1 MSVSAVRQRQWL
13 LALLVFACGLFM
25 VSFWLRHSAQQE
37 EAKSRALAADLA
49 ADHAQSLQ
57 RGIERAL
64 SATYAIAAL
73 VHQGRGFVNDFNGV
87 ATQMLPFYPGIS
99 AIGLSP
105 GGVICCVV
113 PRAGNENSIG
123 FNQLEDIVQNKE
135 ARRARDTRKLTLAGP
150 VQLAQG
156 GLGVVG
162 RLPIFLGQGD
172 DTQVFWGF
180 SYVTLRFPQ
189 ALESARLELLRDR
202 GYAYEL
208 WRKNP
213 ETGERQRIEAWQ
225 PEALRDPVGRDLEL
239 PNGAWT
245 LSLAPTRG
253 WVQRSGLMLE
263 GLVGAAFSALLAY
276 LAWLL
281 YAMRLRDLELE
292 ALVAQRTSE
301 ILAAQ
306 RHLQATISAIPDL
319 MFEVDL
325 DGRYYSTH
333 SPREELLARPS
344 KELLGRTV
352 HDVMPQAQ
360 ADRVLQALQEAHVK
374 GWSMGAQICL
384 PLDMG
389 ERWFELSVARKASAT
404 GEGPRFVVISRDVTD
419 NKLAEEKVLQLA
431 HFDAL
436 TGLPNRSLLADRCQQ
451 ALGAAQR
458 HGQCVAL
465 LFLDLDHFKNIND
478 ALGHRVGDALLCAV
492 AQRLSGLLREQ
503 DTIARLGGDEFILVL
518 PDTDAVGAAHVAEK
532 LLRAAD
538 QPFDI
543 DAHELVITPSI
554 GIAMYPQDGKDFD
567 TLSRC
572 ADAAMYIAKQGGRNH
587 YRFFTAEMQADSDR
601 SLLLENALRRAL
613 ERNQLYLHYQP
624 QVCVASGAIVGA
636 EALLRW
642 EHPELGRVSPAEFIP
657 VAESSGMILPMGD
670 WVLQTA
676 TRQLREWMDQG
687 YALTMAVNVS
697 LVQFRQADFPQ
708 RIGQILQDAGL
719 PPHCLELELT
729 EGVAMTDPALA
740 IDTMDRLH
748 QQGVLLSID
757 DFGTGYSSLNHLKKF
772 KVYKLKI
779 DQSFVRD
786 IADDPDDRGIVSAI
800 ISMAQGMDMRTIAEG
815 VETAE
820 QLAFL
825 QDHGCMEVQGYL
837 FGRPMAARDFGALL
851 QAGPLTMPVT
861 A

>member
-13 LALLVFACGLFM
+13 LALLVFACGLVM

-37 EAKSRALAADLA
+37 EARSRALAADLA

-73 VHQGRGFVNDFNGV
+73 VRQGRGFVNDFNGV

-99 AIGLSP
+99 ALGLSP

-162 RLPIFLGQGD
+162 RLPIYLGQGD

-189 ALESARLELLRDR
+189 ALESARLEMLRDR

-213 ETGERQRIEAWQ
+213 ETGERQRIEAWK

-263 GLVGAAFSALLAY
+263 GLVGTAFSALLAY

-384 PLDMG
+384 PLDIG

-543 DAHELVITPSI
+543 DAHELVITPSM

>member
-13 LALLVFACGLFM
+13 LALLVFACGLVM
-25 VSFWLRHSAQQE
+25 VSFWLRHSAHQE

-87 ATQMLPFYPGIS
+87 ATQMLPFYPGIA

-189 ALESARLELLRDR
+189 ALESARLEMLRDR

-213 ETGERQRIEAWQ
+213 ETGERQRIEAWK

-384 PLDMG
+384 PLDIG

-543 DAHELVITPSI
+543 DAHELVITPSM

>member
-13 LALLVFACGLFM
+13 LALLVFACGLVM

-73 VHQGRGFVNDFNGV
+73 VRQGRGFVNDFNGV

-99 AIGLSP
+99 ALGLSP

-113 PRAGNENSIG
+113 PRAGNEKSIG
-123 FNQLEDIVQNKE
+123 FNQLEDVAQNKE

-162 RLPIFLGQGD
+162 RLPIYLGQGD

-189 ALESARLELLRDR
+189 ALESARLEMLRDR

-213 ETGERQRIEAWQ
+213 ETGERQRIEAWR

-263 GLVGAAFSALLAY
+263 GLMGTVFSALLAY

-384 PLDMG
+384 PLEIG

-518 PDTDAVGAAHVAEK
+518 PDTDSVGAAHVAEK

-543 DAHELVITPSI
+543 DAHELVITPSM

-587 YRFFTAEMQADSDR
+587 YRFFTTEMQADSDR

>member
-13 LALLVFACGLFM
+13 LALLVFACGLVM

-87 ATQMLPFYPGIS
+87 ATQMLPFYPGIA
-99 AIGLSP
+99 AIWLSP

-123 FNQLEDIVQNKE
+123 FNQLEDVAQNKE
-135 ARRARDTRKLTLAGP
+135 ARRARDTGKLTLAGP

-162 RLPIFLGQGD
+162 RLPIYLGQGD

-189 ALESARLELLRDR
+189 ALESARLEMLRDR

-208 WRKNP
+208 WRTNP
-213 ETGERQRIEAWQ
+213 ETGERQRIEAWK

-263 GLVGAAFSALLAY
+263 GLVGTVFSALLAY

-384 PLDMG
+384 PLDIG

-492 AQRLSGLLREQ
+492 AQRLSSLLREQ

-543 DAHELVITPSI
+543 DAHELVITPSM

>member
-13 LALLVFACGLFM
+13 LALLVFACGLVM

-37 EAKSRALAADLA
+37 EARSRALAADLA

-87 ATQMLPFYPGIS
+87 ATQMLPFYPGIA

-162 RLPIFLGQGD
+162 RLPIYLGQGD

-189 ALESARLELLRDR
+189 ALESARLEMLRDR

-213 ETGERQRIEAWQ
+213 ETGERQRIEAWK

-263 GLVGAAFSALLAY
+263 GLMGTVFSALLAY

-281 YAMRLRDLELE
+281 YAMRVRDLELE

-384 PLDMG
+384 PLEIG

-543 DAHELVITPSI
+543 DAHELVITPSM

>member
-1 MSVSAVRQRQWL
+1 
-13 LALLVFACGLFM
+13 
-25 VSFWLRHSAQQE
+25 
-37 EAKSRALAADLA
+37 
-49 ADHAQSLQ
+49 
-57 RGIERAL
+57 
-64 SATYAIAAL
+64 
-73 VHQGRGFVNDFNGV
+73 
-87 ATQMLPFYPGIS
+87 
-99 AIGLSP
+99 
-105 GGVICCVV
+105 
-113 PRAGNENSIG
+113 
-123 FNQLEDIVQNKE
+123 
-135 ARRARDTRKLTLAGP
+135 

-213 ETGERQRIEAWQ
+213 ETGERQRIEAWK

-384 PLDMG
+384 PLDIG

-543 DAHELVITPSI
+543 DAHELVITPSM

>member
-13 LALLVFACGLFM
+13 LALLVFACGLVM

-87 ATQMLPFYPGIS
+87 ATQMLPFYPGIA

-162 RLPIFLGQGD
+162 RLPIYLGQGD

-189 ALESARLELLRDR
+189 ALESARLEMLRDR

-213 ETGERQRIEAWQ
+213 ETGERQRIEAWK

-245 LSLAPTRG
+245 LGLAPTRG

-384 PLDMG
+384 PLEIG

-543 DAHELVITPSI
+543 DAHELVITPSM

-729 EGVAMTDPALA
+729 EGVAMTDPGLA

>member
-13 LALLVFACGLFM
+13 LALLVFACGLVM
-25 VSFWLRHSAQQE
+25 VSFWLRHSAHQE

-87 ATQMLPFYPGIS
+87 ATQMLPFYPGIA

-162 RLPIFLGQGD
+162 RLPIYLGQGD

-213 ETGERQRIEAWQ
+213 ETGERQRIEAWK

-263 GLVGAAFSALLAY
+263 GLVGTVFSALLAY

-384 PLDMG
+384 PLDIG

-543 DAHELVITPSI
+543 DAHELVITPSM

>member
-1 MSVSAVRQRQWL
+1 
-13 LALLVFACGLFM
+13 
-25 VSFWLRHSAQQE
+25 
-37 EAKSRALAADLA
+37 
-49 ADHAQSLQ
+49 
-57 RGIERAL
+57 GIERAL

-87 ATQMLPFYPGIS
+87 ATQMLPFYPGIA

-162 RLPIFLGQGD
+162 RLPIYLGQGD

-213 ETGERQRIEAWQ
+213 ETGERQRIEAWK

-384 PLDMG
+384 PLEIG

-543 DAHELVITPSI
+543 DAHELVITPSM

-624 QVCVASGAIVGA
+624 QVCVASGTIVGA

>member
-13 LALLVFACGLFM
+13 LALLVFACGLVM

-87 ATQMLPFYPGIS
+87 ATQMLPFYPGIA

-189 ALESARLELLRDR
+189 ALESARLEMLRDR

-213 ETGERQRIEAWQ
+213 ETGERQRIEAWK

-543 DAHELVITPSI
+543 DAHELVITPSM

>member
-1 MSVSAVRQRQWL
+1 
-13 LALLVFACGLFM
+13 F
-25 VSFWLRHSAQQE
+25 E
-37 EAKSRALAADLA
+37 
-49 ADHAQSLQ
+49 
-57 RGIERAL
+57 GI
-64 SATYAIAAL
+64 ATE
-73 VHQGRGFVNDFNGV
+73 
-87 ATQMLPFYPGIS
+87 MLPFYPGI
-99 AIGLSP
+99 AALGLSP

-113 PRAGNENSIG
+113 PRAGNEKSIG
-123 FNQLEDIVQNKE
+123 FNQLEDTAQNKE
-135 ARRARDTRKLTLAGP
+135 ARRARDTGKLTLAGP

-189 ALESARLELLRDR
+189 ALESARLEMLRDR

-213 ETGERQRIEAWQ
+213 ETGERQRIEAWK

-384 PLDMG
+384 PLEIG

-543 DAHELVITPSI
+543 DAHELVITPSM

-687 YALTMAVNVS
+687 YSLTMAVNVS

>member
-13 LALLVFACGLFM
+13 LALLVFACGLVM
-25 VSFWLRHSAQQE
+25 VSFWLRHSAHQE

-87 ATQMLPFYPGIS
+87 ATQMLPFYPGIA

-162 RLPIFLGQGD
+162 RLPIYLGQGD

-189 ALESARLELLRDR
+189 ALESARLEMLRDR

-213 ETGERQRIEAWQ
+213 ETGERQRIEAWK

-384 PLDMG
+384 PLDIG

-543 DAHELVITPSI
+543 DAHELVITPSM

-624 QVCVASGAIVGA
+624 QVCVASGTIVGA

>member
-13 LALLVFACGLFM
+13 LALLVFACGLVM

-87 ATQMLPFYPGIS
+87 ATQMLPFYPGIA

-189 ALESARLELLRDR
+189 ALESARLEMLRDR

-213 ETGERQRIEAWQ
+213 ETGERQRIEAWK

-384 PLDMG
+384 PLQMG

-543 DAHELVITPSI
+543 DAHELVITPSM

-851 QAGPLTMPVT
+851 QAGPLTTPVT

>member
-1 MSVSAVRQRQWL
+1 M
-13 LALLVFACGLFM
+13 
-25 VSFWLRHSAQQE
+25 
-37 EAKSRALAADLA
+37 
-49 ADHAQSLQ
+49 
-57 RGIERAL
+57 

-73 VHQGRGFVNDFNGV
+73 VRQGRGFVNDFNGV

-99 AIGLSP
+99 ALGLSP

-113 PRAGNENSIG
+113 PRAGNEKSIG
-123 FNQLEDIVQNKE
+123 FNQLEDTAQNKE
-135 ARRARDTRKLTLAGP
+135 ARRARDTGKLTLAGP

-189 ALESARLELLRDR
+189 ALESARLEMLRDR

-213 ETGERQRIEAWQ
+213 ETGERQRIEAWK

-384 PLDMG
+384 PLEIG

-543 DAHELVITPSI
+543 DAHELVITPSM

>member
-13 LALLVFACGLFM
+13 LALLVFACGLVM
-25 VSFWLRHSAQQE
+25 VSFWLRHSAHQE

-87 ATQMLPFYPGIS
+87 ATQMLPFYPGIA

-162 RLPIFLGQGD
+162 RLPIYLGQGD

-213 ETGERQRIEAWQ
+213 ETGERQRIEAWK

-384 PLDMG
+384 PLDIG

-543 DAHELVITPSI
+543 DAHELVITPSM

-624 QVCVASGAIVGA
+624 QVCVASGTIVGA

>member
-13 LALLVFACGLFM
+13 LALLVFACGLVM

-73 VHQGRGFVNDFNGV
+73 VRQGRGFVNDFNGV

-99 AIGLSP
+99 ALGLSP

-162 RLPIFLGQGD
+162 RLPIYLGQGD

-189 ALESARLELLRDR
+189 ALESARLEMLRDR

-213 ETGERQRIEAWQ
+213 ETGERQRIEAWK

-263 GLVGAAFSALLAY
+263 GLVGTAFSALLAY

-384 PLDMG
+384 PLDIG

-543 DAHELVITPSI
+543 DAHELVITPSM

>member
-13 LALLVFACGLFM
+13 LALLVFACGLVM

-37 EAKSRALAADLA
+37 EARSRALAADLA

-73 VHQGRGFVNDFNGV
+73 VRQGRGFVNDFNGV
-87 ATQMLPFYPGIS
+87 ATQMLPFYPGIA

-162 RLPIFLGQGD
+162 RLPIYLGQGD

-189 ALESARLELLRDR
+189 ALESARLEMLRDR

-213 ETGERQRIEAWQ
+213 ETGERQRIEAWK

-263 GLVGAAFSALLAY
+263 GLMGTVFSALLAY

-281 YAMRLRDLELE
+281 YAMRVRDLELE

-384 PLDMG
+384 PLDIG

-543 DAHELVITPSI
+543 DAHELVITPSM

>member
-13 LALLVFACGLFM
+13 LALLVFACGLVM

-37 EAKSRALAADLA
+37 EARSRALAADLA

-87 ATQMLPFYPGIS
+87 ATQMLPFYPGIA

-162 RLPIFLGQGD
+162 RLPIYLGQGD

-189 ALESARLELLRDR
+189 ALESARLEMLRDR

-213 ETGERQRIEAWQ
+213 ETGERQRIEAWK

-384 PLDMG
+384 PLEIG

-543 DAHELVITPSI
+543 DAHELVITPSM

-851 QAGPLTMPVT
+851 QAGLLTMPVT

>member
-13 LALLVFACGLFM
+13 LALLVFACGLVM
-25 VSFWLRHSAQQE
+25 VSFWLRHSAHQE

-87 ATQMLPFYPGIS
+87 ATQMLPFYPGIA

-162 RLPIFLGQGD
+162 RLPIYLGQGD

-213 ETGERQRIEAWQ
+213 ETGERQRIEAWK

-384 PLDMG
+384 PLDIG

-543 DAHELVITPSI
+543 DAHELVITPSM

-740 IDTMDRLH
+740 IDTIDRLH

>member
-13 LALLVFACGLFM
+13 LALLVFACGLVM

-49 ADHAQSLQ
+49 VDHAQSLQ

-73 VHQGRGFVNDFNGV
+73 VRQGRGFVNDFNGV

-99 AIGLSP
+99 ALGLSP

-123 FNQLEDIVQNKE
+123 FNQLEDVAQNKE

-189 ALESARLELLRDR
+189 ALESARLEMLRDR

-213 ETGERQRIEAWQ
+213 ETGERQRIEAWK

-263 GLVGAAFSALLAY
+263 GLVGTAFSALLAY

-384 PLDMG
+384 PLQMG

-404 GEGPRFVVISRDVTD
+404 GEGQRFVVISRDVTD

-543 DAHELVITPSI
+543 DAHELVITPSM

>member
-13 LALLVFACGLFM
+13 LALLVFACGLVM

-87 ATQMLPFYPGIS
+87 ATQMLPFYPGIA

-123 FNQLEDIVQNKE
+123 FNQLEDIAQNKE
-135 ARRARDTRKLTLAGP
+135 ARRARDTGKLTLAGP

-189 ALESARLELLRDR
+189 ALESARLEMLRDR

-213 ETGERQRIEAWQ
+213 ETGERQRIEAWK

-384 PLDMG
+384 PLEIG

-543 DAHELVITPSI
+543 DAHELVITPSM

>member
-13 LALLVFACGLFM
+13 LALLVFACGLVM

-87 ATQMLPFYPGIS
+87 ATQMLPFYPGIA

-189 ALESARLELLRDR
+189 ALESARLEMLRDR

-213 ETGERQRIEAWQ
+213 ETGERQRIEAWK

-263 GLVGAAFSALLAY
+263 GLVGTAFSALLAY

-384 PLDMG
+384 PLDIG

-543 DAHELVITPSI
+543 DAHELVITPSM

>member
-13 LALLVFACGLFM
+13 LALLVFACGLVM

-37 EAKSRALAADLA
+37 EARSRALAADLA

-73 VHQGRGFVNDFNGV
+73 VRQGRGFVNDFNGV
-87 ATQMLPFYPGIS
+87 ATQMLPFYPGIA

-113 PRAGNENSIG
+113 PRAGNEKSIG
-123 FNQLEDIVQNKE
+123 FNQLEDTAQNKE
-135 ARRARDTRKLTLAGP
+135 ARRARDTGKLTLAGP

-189 ALESARLELLRDR
+189 ALESARLEMLRDR

-213 ETGERQRIEAWQ
+213 ETGERQRIEAWK

-263 GLVGAAFSALLAY
+263 GLVGTAFSALLAY

-384 PLDMG
+384 PLEIG

-543 DAHELVITPSI
+543 DAHELVITPSM

>member
-1 MSVSAVRQRQWL
+1 M
-13 LALLVFACGLFM
+13 
-25 VSFWLRHSAQQE
+25 
-37 EAKSRALAADLA
+37 
-49 ADHAQSLQ
+49 
-57 RGIERAL
+57 
-64 SATYAIAAL
+64 
-73 VHQGRGFVNDFNGV
+73 
-87 ATQMLPFYPGIS
+87 
-99 AIGLSP
+99 
-105 GGVICCVV
+105 
-113 PRAGNENSIG
+113 
-123 FNQLEDIVQNKE
+123 
-135 ARRARDTRKLTLAGP
+135 
-150 VQLAQG
+150 QLAQG

-180 SYVTLRFPQ
+180 SYVTLRFPP
-189 ALESARLELLRDR
+189 ALESARLVLLRDR

-213 ETGERQRIEAWQ
+213 ETGERQRIEAWK

-384 PLDMG
+384 PLDIG

-543 DAHELVITPSI
+543 DAHELVITPSM

>member
-13 LALLVFACGLFM
+13 LALLVFACGLVM

-87 ATQMLPFYPGIS
+87 ATQMLPFYPGIA

-162 RLPIFLGQGD
+162 RLPIYLGQGD

-189 ALESARLELLRDR
+189 ALESARLEMLRDR

-213 ETGERQRIEAWQ
+213 ETGERQRIEAWK

-384 PLDMG
+384 PLDIG

-543 DAHELVITPSI
+543 DAHELVITPSM

>member
-13 LALLVFACGLFM
+13 LALLVFACGLVM
-25 VSFWLRHSAQQE
+25 VSFWLRHSAHQE

-87 ATQMLPFYPGIS
+87 ATQMLPFYPGIA

-162 RLPIFLGQGD
+162 RLPIYLGQGD

-189 ALESARLELLRDR
+189 ALESARLEMLRDR

-208 WRKNP
+208 WRQNP
-213 ETGERQRIEAWQ
+213 ETGERQRIEAWK

-301 ILAAQ
+301 ILATQ
-306 RHLQATISAIPDL
+306 RHLEATISAIPDL

-543 DAHELVITPSI
+543 DAHELVITPSM

>member
-13 LALLVFACGLFM
+13 LALLVFACGLVM

-37 EAKSRALAADLA
+37 EARSRALAADLA

-87 ATQMLPFYPGIS
+87 ATQMLPFYPGIA

-162 RLPIFLGQGD
+162 RLPIYLGQGD

-189 ALESARLELLRDR
+189 ALESARLEMLRDR

-213 ETGERQRIEAWQ
+213 ETGERQRIEAWK

-263 GLVGAAFSALLAY
+263 GLVGTAFSALLAY

-384 PLDMG
+384 PLEIG

-543 DAHELVITPSI
+543 DAHELVITPSM

-642 EHPELGRVSPAEFIP
+642 EHPELGRVSPRP
-657 VAESSGMILPMGD
+657 SSSRWP
-670 WVLQTA
+670 
-676 TRQLREWMDQG
+676 
-687 YALTMAVNVS
+687 S
-697 LVQFRQADFPQ
+697 
-708 RIGQILQDAGL
+708 
-719 PPHCLELELT
+719 
-729 EGVAMTDPALA
+729 PAA
-740 IDTMDRLH
+740 
-748 QQGVLLSID
+748 
-757 DFGTGYSSLNHLKKF
+757 
-772 KVYKLKI
+772 
-779 DQSFVRD
+779 
-786 IADDPDDRGIVSAI
+786 
-800 ISMAQGMDMRTIAEG
+800 
-815 VETAE
+815 
-820 QLAFL
+820 
-825 QDHGCMEVQGYL
+825 
-837 FGRPMAARDFGALL
+837 
-851 QAGPLTMPVT
+851 
-861 A
+861 

>member
-13 LALLVFACGLFM
+13 LALLVFACGLVM
-25 VSFWLRHSAQQE
+25 VSFWLRHSAHQE

-87 ATQMLPFYPGIS
+87 ATQMLPFYPGIA

-162 RLPIFLGQGD
+162 RLPIYLGQGD

-543 DAHELVITPSI
+543 DAHELVITPSM

>member
-1 MSVSAVRQRQWL
+1 
-13 LALLVFACGLFM
+13 
-25 VSFWLRHSAQQE
+25 
-37 EAKSRALAADLA
+37 
-49 ADHAQSLQ
+49 
-57 RGIERAL
+57 
-64 SATYAIAAL
+64 
-73 VHQGRGFVNDFNGV
+73 
-87 ATQMLPFYPGIS
+87 
-99 AIGLSP
+99 
-105 GGVICCVV
+105 
-113 PRAGNENSIG
+113 
-123 FNQLEDIVQNKE
+123 
-135 ARRARDTRKLTLAGP
+135 
-150 VQLAQG
+150 
-156 GLGVVG
+156 
-162 RLPIFLGQGD
+162 
-172 DTQVFWGF
+172 
-180 SYVTLRFPQ
+180 
-189 ALESARLELLRDR
+189 
-202 GYAYEL
+202 
-208 WRKNP
+208 
-213 ETGERQRIEAWQ
+213 
-225 PEALRDPVGRDLEL
+225 
-239 PNGAWT
+239 
-245 LSLAPTRG
+245 
-253 WVQRSGLMLE
+253 
-263 GLVGAAFSALLAY
+263 
-276 LAWLL
+276 
-281 YAMRLRDLELE
+281 
-292 ALVAQRTSE
+292 
-301 ILAAQ
+301 
-306 RHLQATISAIPDL
+306 
-319 MFEVDL
+319 
-325 DGRYYSTH
+325 
-333 SPREELLARPS
+333 
-344 KELLGRTV
+344 
-352 HDVMPQAQ
+352 
-360 ADRVLQALQEAHVK
+360 
-374 GWSMGAQICL
+374 MGAQICL
-384 PLDMG
+384 PLEIG

-543 DAHELVITPSI
+543 DAHELVITPSM

-851 QAGPLTMPVT
+851 QAGLLTMPVT

>member
-13 LALLVFACGLFM
+13 LALLVFACGLVM

-87 ATQMLPFYPGIS
+87 ATQMLPFYPGIA

-162 RLPIFLGQGD
+162 RLPIYLGQGD

-189 ALESARLELLRDR
+189 ALESARLEMLRDR

-213 ETGERQRIEAWQ
+213 ETGERQRIEAWK

-384 PLDMG
+384 PLEIG

-543 DAHELVITPSI
+543 DAHELVITPSM

-851 QAGPLTMPVT
+851 QAGLLTMPVT

>member
-1 MSVSAVRQRQWL
+1 MAQAGGSAHKLNITQPAVSNAMRRLREVLGDELLVRQGQ
-13 LALLVFACGLFM
+13 
-25 VSFWLRHSAQQE
+25 
-37 EAKSRALAADLA
+37 
-49 ADHAQSLQ
+49 
-57 RGIERAL
+57 
-64 SATYAIAAL
+64 
-73 VHQGRGFVNDFNGV
+73 GFVNDFEGV
-87 ATQMLPFYPGIS
+87 ATQMLPFYPGI
-99 AIGLSP
+99 AALGLSP

-123 FNQLEDIVQNKE
+123 FNQLEDVAQNKE
-135 ARRARDTRKLTLAGP
+135 ARRARDTGKLTLAGP

-189 ALESARLELLRDR
+189 ALESARLEMLRDR

-213 ETGERQRIEAWQ
+213 ETGERQRIEAWK

-263 GLVGAAFSALLAY
+263 GLVGTAFSALLAY

-384 PLDMG
+384 PLEIG

-543 DAHELVITPSI
+543 DAHELVITPSM

>member
-13 LALLVFACGLFM
+13 LALLVFACGLVM

-99 AIGLSP
+99 ALGLSP

-162 RLPIFLGQGD
+162 RLPIYLGQGD

-189 ALESARLELLRDR
+189 ALESARLEMLRDR

-213 ETGERQRIEAWQ
+213 ETGERQRIEAWK

-384 PLDMG
+384 PLQMG

-543 DAHELVITPSI
+543 DAHELVITPSM

>member
-1 MSVSAVRQRQWL
+1 MR
-13 LALLVFACGLFM
+13 
-25 VSFWLRHSAQQE
+25 
-37 EAKSRALAADLA
+37 
-49 ADHAQSLQ
+49 
-57 RGIERAL
+57 
-64 SATYAIAAL
+64 
-73 VHQGRGFVNDFNGV
+73 QGRGFVNDFNGV

-99 AIGLSP
+99 ALGLSP

-113 PRAGNENSIG
+113 PRAGNEKSIG
-123 FNQLEDIVQNKE
+123 FNQLEDVAQNKE
-135 ARRARDTRKLTLAGP
+135 ARRARDTGKLTLAGP
-150 VQLAQG
+150 VQLAQD

-189 ALESARLELLRDR
+189 ALESARLEMLRDR

-213 ETGERQRIEAWQ
+213 ETGERQRIEAWK

-384 PLDMG
+384 PLDIG

-543 DAHELVITPSI
+543 DAHELVITPSM

>member
-13 LALLVFACGLFM
+13 LALLVFACGLVM

-87 ATQMLPFYPGIS
+87 ATQMLPFYPGLS
-99 AIGLSP
+99 ALGLSP

-113 PRAGNENSIG
+113 PRAGNDKSLG
-123 FNQLEDIVQNKE
+123 FNPLEDIVQNKE

-189 ALESARLELLRDR
+189 ALESARLEMLRDR

-213 ETGERQRIEAWQ
+213 ETGERQRIEAWK

-384 PLDMG
+384 PLDIG

-543 DAHELVITPSI
+543 DAHELVITPSM

>member
-13 LALLVFACGLFM
+13 LALLVFACGLVM
-25 VSFWLRHSAQQE
+25 VSFWLRHSAHQE

-64 SATYAIAAL
+64 SASDAIAAL

-87 ATQMLPFYPGIS
+87 ATQMLPFYPGIA

-162 RLPIFLGQGD
+162 RLPIYLGQGD

-213 ETGERQRIEAWQ
+213 ETGERQRIEAWK

-384 PLDMG
+384 PLEIG

-543 DAHELVITPSI
+543 DAHELVITPSM